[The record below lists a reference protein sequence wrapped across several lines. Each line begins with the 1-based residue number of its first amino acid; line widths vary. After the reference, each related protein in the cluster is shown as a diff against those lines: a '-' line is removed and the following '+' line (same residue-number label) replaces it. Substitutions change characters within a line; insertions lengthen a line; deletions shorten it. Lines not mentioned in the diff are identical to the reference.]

1 MKPSELI
8 YDKVLPKEDKFG
20 LFFKWKRI
28 ELKLSLDDLANKM
41 EITKDKLRAI
51 ENGKVRA
58 SSLELK
64 QLAKI
69 FRINDE
75 EERGMFFELAGMRW
89 GEWVDINDYVAE
101 NPEIRELV
109 RAIKDRE
116 LSKEDINR
124 IINDI
129 KYENVNE

>member
-20 LFFKWKRI
+20 LFLKWKRI
-28 ELKLSLDDLANKM
+28 ELKLTLDDLASDM
-41 EITKDKLRAI
+41 EISKDKLTAI
-51 ENGKVRA
+51 ENGKAKA
-58 SSLELK
+58 SFIELK

-69 FRINDE
+69 FQINE
-75 EERGMFFELAGMRW
+75 EEKKIFFELAGMRW
-89 GEWVDINDYVAE
+89 GEWADVNDYVAE

-109 RAIKDRE
+109 RVIKDRK

-124 IINDI
+124 IIADI